1 MKFALLQRNMT
12 VGDIDG
18 NVAKLAESVR
28 LTTLRGAQFCISSET
43 ALLGYPARDLL
54 LRRDFIAD
62 AQRKLAE
69 LADEL
74 KDLPPLLIG
83 TALPNETGRGKPLHN
98 CAVLLEN
105 GEVKDVFRKSL
116 LPNYDVFDEYRYFEP
131 AGGPGWFEWEGLR
144 IAVTICE
151 DIWNDT
157 AFWDTPLY
165 PHDPLET
172 LAEVKPDVIVNLS
185 ASPFTVG
192 KQEVRKSILAAVAEK
207 YDAHILY
214 CNQVG
219 GNDDLVF
226 DGRSTA
232 FDPSG
237 CEIARGNAF
246 DEDIVIV
253 DTAEGICDMHTD
265 DLGPEQETW
274 AAMVLG
280 TRDYALK
287 CGFSSCLLGLSGG
300 LDSSLTAAVAAEAM
314 GPENVLGVL
323 MPSPYT
329 SQASLDDA
337 HALAERLGIR
347 TRTIPIGP
355 LMQGFDDA
363 LAEAFTG
370 YEPGVTEENIQSR
383 IRGNLLMAMSNK
395 FSSLLL
401 TTGNKSE
408 VAVGYCT
415 IYGDMAGGLAVISDV
430 PKSFAYSICRMLN
443 AQRGEII
450 PQNVIDK
457 EPTAELRPDQKD
469 TDSLPPYEVLDDIL
483 DRLIVRRE
491 GIETIISAGFERT
504 MVEKIARLVKIAEF
518 KRRQAAPG
526 LKVTDVSF
534 GTGWR
539 MPVAARFRL

>member
-1 MKFALLQRNMT
+1 MKFALLQSNMT
-12 VGDIDG
+12 VGDTDA
-18 NVAKLAESVR
+18 NADKLAEAVR
-28 LTTLRGAQFCISSET
+28 KAAARGARFCISTET

-54 LRRDFIAD
+54 LRPDFIAE
-62 AQRKLAE
+62 AGRKLTHLAE
-69 LADEL
+69 EL
-74 KDLPPLLIG
+74 RELPPLLVG
-83 TALPNETGRGKPLHN
+83 TALPNESGRGKALYN
-98 CAVLLEN
+98 CAVLL
-105 GEVKDVFRKSL
+105 KDGRVQEVFRKSL
-116 LPNYDVFDEYRYFEP
+116 LPNYDVFDEERYFEP
-131 AGGPGWFEWEGLR
+131 GKGPGLLEWEGLR

-157 AFWDTPLY
+157 AFWETPLY
-165 PHDPLET
+165 PHDPLEA
-172 LAEVKPDVIVNLS
+172 LLNEKPDIIVNLS

-192 KQEVRKSILAAVAEK
+192 KQEVRKSILAAVAQK
-207 YDAHILY
+207 YDTHVLY

-237 CEIARGNAF
+237 CEIARANAF
-246 DEDIVIV
+246 DEDIVLV

-265 DLGPEQETW
+265 DLSPEEETW

-287 CGFSSCLLGLSGG
+287 CGFASCLLGLSGG
-300 LDSSLTAAVAAEAM
+300 LDSSLTAAVAAEAL

-337 HALAERLGIR
+337 HALAERLGM
-347 TRTIPIGP
+347 RTITVPIGP
-355 LMQGFDDA
+355 LMQGLDGA
-363 LAEAFTG
+363 LAEAFAG

-383 IRGNLLMAMSNK
+383 IRGNILMAMSNK

-408 VAVGYCT
+408 LAVGYCT
-415 IYGDMAGGLAVISDV
+415 IYGDMSGGLAVISDV

-443 AQRGEII
+443 AERGEII

-469 TDSLPPYEVLDDIL
+469 TDSLPPYELLDDML
-483 DRLIVRRE
+483 ERLIVRRQ
-491 GIETIISAGFERT
+491 GIETIISAGFDRD